1 MMHDISKKITHF
13 FIQLNFIDESS
24 EVWCQYVVE
33 KKVMQALFLIITFI
47 VAFLYNQ
54 IFETLIFC
62 VVFCSIRERMGGWH
76 APYPWLC
83 LVLSGLIISLVAG
96 VLVPITLNI
105 GLFDIFLFN
114 NILLVILLF
123 IKPSYPWQ
131 LHFGKE
137 ETVANLKKKNILVL
151 FFGLFNLI
159 FLVLKC
165 RGMLGS
171 MLWALVFSIGLLQ
184 IEVIINR
191 KEND

>member
-1 MMHDISKKITHF
+1 MHDISKKITHF

-105 GLFDIFLFN
+105 GLFDIFLCSAFLSY
-114 NILLVILLF
+114 IGSAL
-123 IKPSYPWQ
+123 PSSSTAVSSSQSLPTA
-131 LHFGKE
+131 L
-137 ETVANLKKKNILVL
+137 
-151 FFGLFNLI
+151 
-159 FLVLKC
+159 
-165 RGMLGS
+165 S
-171 MLWALVFSIGLLQ
+171 MLLSESVPRFFRL
-184 IEVIINR
+184 
-191 KEND
+191 

>member
-105 GLFDIFLFN
+105 GLFDI
-114 NILLVILLF
+114 
-123 IKPSYPWQ
+123 
-131 LHFGKE
+131 
-137 ETVANLKKKNILVL
+137 
-151 FFGLFNLI
+151 
-159 FLVLKC
+159 
-165 RGMLGS
+165 LGFYTR
-171 MLWALVFSIGLLQ
+171 A
-184 IEVIINR
+184 
-191 KEND
+191 